1 MTPHSKHRILAT
13 YAEVDLSQKIKRSTD
28 RPLTNAH
35 SEECLDKLLPQ
46 STGSDDDNDRD
57 SFVISPYGT
66 LPRQRHKGC
75 NSRSALPIY
84 DEIQKPSVEMH
95 AVSKRI
101 QQRIYDQIE
110 DPDSK
115 KTSKDKASFNSSE
128 MDQKSLPSATKGAT
142 DSWREDQPPQVPP
155 QTEDSLKFDYPSPLP
170 QIPPQTADSL
180 MLDSPAPQIPPQTA
194 DSLMLD
200 SPAPQIPPQTADSLM
215 LDSPQDSDE
224 PPVIIAYA
232 TVDTKDVIT
241 RKPSKEEIAAKTKSL
256 GRPSLKPKSKPAPLP
271 PHPIPH
277 SRKKRLSRTHSAE
290 VPSDSDAERIP
301 KSESVGQKPRKEPLY
316 ESVDDLD
323 FTLAHKKPAKPRSP
337 PKVAISE
344 SSEQT
349 EFLFKNREFISV
361 GQPSADKLEVGRP
374 ASYIN
379 DATSYSN
386 EDSDDSTDWDSG
398 EEEEEQEDQEVENI
412 IILHILAC

>member
-115 KTSKDKASFNSSE
+115 KTSKDKPSFDSSE

-142 DSWREDQPPQVPP
+142 DSWREDEPPQVPP
-155 QTEDSLKFDYPSPLP
+155 QTEDSLKFDSPSP

-180 MLDSPAPQIPPQTA
+180 MLDSPV
-194 DSLMLD
+194 
-200 SPAPQIPPQTADSLM
+200 PQIPPQTADSLM

-232 TVDTKDVIT
+232 TVDTKDVVT

-290 VPSDSDAERIP
+290 ISSDSDAERIP
-301 KSESVGQKPRKEPLY
+301 KSESVGHKPRKEPLY

-323 FTLAHKKPAKPRSP
+323 LTLAHKKPAKPRSP

-349 EFLFKNREFISV
+349 GFLFKNREFISV
-361 GQPSADKLEVGRP
+361 GQPSGDKLEVGRP

-412 IILHILAC
+412 IILHILAS